1 MKKYAKGIFLCA
13 AAFAMA
19 AGIRI
24 SADAAVAAPSIS
36 LKEQTGSG
44 QIVTSWT
51 FKYADL
57 QPGQTLYFNVYGNNN
72 P

>member
-24 SADAAVAAPSIS
+24 SADAAVAAPHLEITWS
-36 LKEQTGSG
+36 
-44 QIVTSWT
+44 
-51 FKYADL
+51 
-57 QPGQTLYFNVYGNNN
+57 
-72 P
+72 